1 MSKVLNLRG
10 LLCDFDGTIVDS
22 LGFAKSIYR
31 EMTKRLELP
40 SSEEEFEKFNGLNL
54 LAVCKNL
61 ADRAPSQP
69 TADDLHTRWIS
80 LLKSQYENAAPTKS
94 AKQLFDE
101 AKENGWR
108 TAIVSSAP
116 TGLISS
122 WLRKN
127 AISVDVIV
135 GAGSTPKSKPFAD
148 PYLEA
153 MRFLDL
159 QPDNCIAVEDSL
171 LGAQSALS
179 AGITTFSLYNLDN
192 AGALHIS
199 SLSDLLCLVNHK
211 PFQKHAFEKL
221 RIRSEGDAPPL
232 PPEISKIVD
241 ALWEESVSH
250 NPRLFDEQIFSF
262 LKYDNYSIEGHFAP
276 YRRLRAVSSNPTL
289 RDEIKLRPLAI
300 SGVAKCPDGIIVG
313 KRAASVSSMCGQWE
327 FCPSGGINAEHVSTT
342 GDVDFY
348 SLILSE
354 LLDEVGIPK
363 DFVKSIGISEGYENI
378 SSGLLDLIADMEID
392 LSSDQV
398 INLHKMN
405 ATNEYDEI
413 RVIKEK
419 DIKAFCSSVN
429 WSIADVTFHLM
440 KVRYFRN

>member
-1 MSKVLNLRG
+1 MPKALNIRG

-22 LGFAKSIYR
+22 LSFAKSIYR
-31 EMTKRLELP
+31 EMTERLELP
-40 SSEEEFEKFNGLNL
+40 SSEQEFEKFNGLNL
-54 LAVCKNL
+54 MAVCKNL
-61 ADRAPSQP
+61 VDRAPSQI
-69 TADDLHTRWIS
+69 TAEDLHTRWIS
-80 LLKSQYENAAPTKS
+80 LLKSRYDEAAPTRS

-101 AKENGWR
+101 ARENGWR

-116 TGLISS
+116 TDLISS

-127 AISVDVIV
+127 SIAADVIV

-153 MRFLDL
+153 MRSLGL
-159 QPDNCIAVEDSL
+159 QPESCIAVEDSL

-179 AGITTFSLYNLDN
+179 AGITTFSLYEIDN
-192 AGALHIS
+192 ARALRIA
-199 SLSDLLCLVNHK
+199 SLSDLLCIVNHK
-211 PFQKHAFEKL
+211 TFQKHAFDEL

-232 PPEISKIVD
+232 PAEISKIVD
-241 ALWEESVSH
+241 TLWDESVSH
-250 NPRLFDEQIFSF
+250 HPGLFDEKIFSF
-262 LKYDNYSIEGHFAP
+262 LKFDSNAIDGHFVP
-276 YRRLRAVSSNPTL
+276 YRRMRAVSSKPAL
-289 RDEIKLRPLAI
+289 RDQIELKPLAI
-300 SGVAKCPDGIIVG
+300 SGVAKCSDGIIIG
-313 KRAASVSSMCGQWE
+313 KRAVSVSSTCGLWE
-327 FCPSGGINAEHVSTT
+327 FCPSGGINAEHVSTA

-363 DFVKSIGISEGYENI
+363 DFVKSIRISEGYENVF
-378 SSGLLDLIADMEID
+378 SGLLDLIADMEID

-398 INLHKMN
+398 ISLHKKN
-405 ATNEYDEI
+405 ATEEYDEI

-429 WSIADVTFHLM
+429 WSIVDVTYQLM
-440 KVRYFRN
+440 KARYFGN